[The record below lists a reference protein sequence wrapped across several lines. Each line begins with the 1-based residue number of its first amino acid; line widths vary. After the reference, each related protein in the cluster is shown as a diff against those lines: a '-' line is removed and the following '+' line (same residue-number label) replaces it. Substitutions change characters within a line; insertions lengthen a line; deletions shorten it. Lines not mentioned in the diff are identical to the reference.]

1 MTESLFSPSWYRVAA
16 LRPRLRSHTRI
27 HRHHYRNE
35 LWYVLQ
41 DRSAGKFHRFT
52 PAAYYLIG
60 LMNGER
66 TVQQLWERAGVQL
79 GDDLPTQDE
88 VIRLLGQLHAA
99 DVLQCDVP
107 PDLLELFRRH
117 QQHRK
122 AQWKQ
127 RLRSPLVIRVPLWD
141 PERFLSRWLPLVR
154 PLFSWYG
161 ALLWLAV
168 VVSALVLA
176 GLHWSEL
183 TESIVDRVLA
193 PQNLLLLW
201 LVYPVVKALHEL
213 GHGFAT
219 RVWGGEV
226 HEIGIMFL
234 VFMPVPYVDAS
245 AASAFRERRKRML
258 VGAAGIIV
266 ELFLASIALFVW
278 LNVEPGVVRA
288 VAYNIMLIGGVSTVL
303 FNGNPLLRFDGY
315 YVLADAVEIPNL
327 GMRANRYFGYLFQR
341 YLFGLEKAESPVSA
355 PGERFWFVT
364 YGIAAFIYRILIMA
378 AIILFVAGKFFVV
391 GVLLALWAVI
401 PLLLLPAWK
410 AISFLLF
417 NPQLHRRRVH
427 AIGISVLLV
436 CVLGGFLFL
445 VPVPLRTQAEG
456 VVWLPERS
464 IVRAGTDGFVQEL
477 QVEPG
482 TLVSEGMPLII
493 TQDPFLTAELHVLES
508 RHEELSLEYN
518 LVRNEDRVRARILK
532 EDIRALEEDLASHR
546 EQIERLVIRSPTT
559 GRLVLPLASDLP
571 GQYLHQGQLV
581 GYVLDAE
588 APTARVVV
596 SQQDVSLVRGQTR
609 GVELRFAGSPDVVL
623 PATIRREV
631 PGASNRLPAVA
642 LGSQGGGEIAIDPRD
657 RQGVTTFEKVFQ
669 FDVSIAAR
677 QVPDYI
683 GGRVLVQFDHGF
695 EPLGLQGYRA
705 IRQLLLRR
713 FNV

>member
-1 MTESLFSPSWYRVAA
+1 MTESLFSPSWYRVAS
-16 LRPRLRSHTRI
+16 LRPRLRGHTRI

-41 DRSAGKFHRFT
+41 DHSAGKFHRFT

-60 LMNGER
+60 LMDGER
-66 TVQQLWERAGVQL
+66 TVQQLWELAGVQL

-117 QQHRK
+117 QQHR
-122 AQWKQ
+122 QTRWKQ

-161 ALLWLAV
+161 VLLWLAV
-168 VVSALVLA
+168 VLTALVLA
-176 GLHWSEL
+176 GIHWSEL
-183 TESIVDRVLA
+183 TESVVDRVLA

-201 LVYPVVKALHEL
+201 LVYPLVKALHEL

-245 AASAFRERRKRML
+245 AASAFRDRRKRML

-266 ELFLASIALFVW
+266 ELFLASVALFVW

-288 VAYNIMLIGGVSTVL
+288 IAYNIMLIGGVSTVL

-341 YLFGLEKAESPVSA
+341 YLLALEKAESPVAA
-355 PGERFWFVT
+355 PGERFWFVS
-364 YGIAAFIYRILIMA
+364 YGIAAFVYRILIMA
-378 AIILFVAGKFFVV
+378 AIVLFIAGKFFVV

-401 PLLLLPAWK
+401 PLLLVPTWK
-410 AISFLLF
+410 ALSFLLF
-417 NPQLHRRRVH
+417 SPRLHRRRAH
-427 AIGISVLLV
+427 AIAVSASLV
-436 CVLGGFLFL
+436 CLLGAVLFL

-477 QVEPG
+477 QVESG
-482 TLVSEGMPLII
+482 TLVSEGAPLIV

-518 LVRNEDRVRARILK
+518 LVRNEDRVRAGILK

-559 GRLVLPLASDLP
+559 GRLVLPLAADLP

-581 GYVLDAE
+581 GYVLDAG
-588 APTARVVV
+588 APIARVVV
-596 SQQDVSLVRGQTR
+596 AQQDVSLVRQQTR
-609 GVELRFAGSPDVVL
+609 DVELRFAGSPDVVL
-623 PATIRREV
+623 PATIQREV

-642 LGSQGGGEIAIDPRD
+642 LGSQGGGAIAIDPRD
-657 RQGVTTFEKVFQ
+657 GQGVTTFERVFQ
-669 FDVSIAAR
+669 FDVSIAAQ
-677 QVPDYI
+677 QVPDYV